1 MLKTVETL
9 VYSRE
14 SVKKG
19 NHRVV
24 VNDWD
29 RHFFYYVTEICTVN
43 DYNKTFKTDNGGWG
57 TSSTS
62 RAINDYRKHFLSCGY
77 KDLNESEAQSC

>member
-29 RHFFYYVTEICTVN
+29 RHFFYYATEICTVD
-43 DYNKTFKTDNGGWG
+43 DYNKTFKTY
-57 TSSTS
+57 T
-62 RAINDYRKHFLSCGY
+62 IL
-77 KDLNESEAQSC
+77 